1 MVERVP
7 QTFANHARFVP
18 GYHFVAFFLVFVN
31 LVYTVVQL
39 VRAPGTP
46 TVAAALAAVALV
58 LVWLYARVFALS
70 VQDRVIR
77 LEMQLRLQRVLPED
91 LRARVGEITRGQF
104 VALRFASDAELPQL
118 VRQVLEGKLTDKKQI
133 KLAVKDWQADYLRA

>member
-1 MVERVP
+1 MAERVP

-39 VRAPGTP
+39 VRAPATT
-46 TVAAALAAVALV
+46 TVAAVLAAVALV
-58 LVWLYARVFALS
+58 LVWLYARVFVLS

>member
-1 MVERVP
+1 MAERVP
-7 QTFANHARFVP
+7 QTFANHARLVP

-39 VRAPGTP
+39 VRAPATT
-46 TVAAALAAVALV
+46 TVAAVLAAVALV

>member
-1 MVERVP
+1 MAEKDP

-18 GYHFVAFFLVFVN
+18 GYHFVAFFLVLVN

-39 VRAPGTP
+39 IRAPAAA
-46 TVAAALAAVALV
+46 TVAAVLAAVALV

-91 LRARVGEITRGQF
+91 LRARIGDISRGQF

-133 KLAVKDWQADYLRA
+133 KMAVKDWQADYLRA

>member
-1 MVERVP
+1 MAEKVP

-39 VRAPGTP
+39 VRAPATP
-46 TVAAALAAVALV
+46 TVAGVLAAVALV

-133 KLAVKDWQADYLRA
+133 KLAVKDWQADFLRA